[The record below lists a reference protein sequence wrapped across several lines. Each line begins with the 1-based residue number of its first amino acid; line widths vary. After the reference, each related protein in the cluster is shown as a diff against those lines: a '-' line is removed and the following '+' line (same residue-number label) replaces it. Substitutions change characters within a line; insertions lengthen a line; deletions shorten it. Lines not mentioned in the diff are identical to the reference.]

1 MILAALV
8 IGAISAYYF
17 GFRVGAFAAVGAA
30 GLFVM
35 GIVMPGKIIWAYGL
49 VAAYTVAVLFVG
61 PRLPGRKEKKQDFF
75 RLLRKTSTSAMRAYR
90 RVRK

>member
-1 MILAALV
+1 MIIAALV

-17 GFRVGAFAAVGAA
+17 GFRAGAFAAAGSV
-30 GLFVM
+30 GLFIV
-35 GIVMPGKIIWAYGL
+35 GIVMPSKLILAYGL
-49 VAAYTVAVLFVG
+49 VAAYTVAVLVIG

-75 RLLRKTSTSAMRAYR
+75 RLLRKTSSSAMRAYR